1 MLCVAL
7 WLLGRAQKQLAVG
20 VLGVYARSEKKL
32 SKALSNTSLE
42 EIYMFVDQ
50 GVVHQ
55 RQSEH
60 LLPNEVVVGKD
71 LFEEGLIHI
80 TEFKQRLIL

>member
-1 MLCVAL
+1 MI
-7 WLLGRAQKQLAVG
+7 LLV
-20 VLGVYARSEKKL
+20 
-32 SKALSNTSLE
+32 

-55 RQSEH
+55 RQPEH

-80 TEFKQRLIL
+80 TEFK